1 MVLGPMEAGDLKS
14 KKCSFPNNLP
24 CVWKETTSNLLN
36 VFYCWANTDSRK
48 KKKKNMFKHQSL
60 NKSRLSSIYDTS
72 THIKYII
79 W

>member
-36 VFYCWANTDSRK
+36 VFYCWANTR
-48 KKKKNMFKHQSL
+48 KKNMFKHQSL

-79 W
+79 